1 MNMVIYVAGT
11 LITFDWNIMN
21 WDIMK
26 ERFMR
31 IILILCELFLVLPLS
46 IYLFFYIEDL

>member
-1 MNMVIYVAGT
+1 MVIYVAGT

-26 ERFMR
+26 VMLER
-31 IILILCELFLVLPLS
+31 
-46 IYLFFYIEDL
+46 D